1 MALIDKIV
9 GYEHRTGGPYQA
21 GESSTV
27 PRMPAP
33 KRKQLTLRLGSADAY
48 YFQSE
53 TQQLATTIY
62 IEALNIFYSCG
73 AGAGTRAIY
82 VGILSQAGDEVW
94 AAPRIEN
101 ASLNGTI
108 VYMAHGIDYI
118 NVAAGASTA
127 MYFSCNLP
135 DLLLRGGQ
143 ALWISCP
150 AMFVGDVALV
160 DVDYLEVV
168 T

>member
-9 GYEHRTGGPYQA
+9 GYEHRPGGFYEHGDSP
-21 GESSTV
+21 TI
-27 PRMPAP
+27 PKMPAP
-33 KRKQLTLRLGSADAY
+33 KRKQATLVLGSTDFY
-48 YFQSE
+48 CFQTE
-53 TQQLATTIY
+53 TRQLASTIY
-62 IEALNIFYSCG
+62 IEALNVYYSCG
-73 AGAGTRAIY
+73 VGAGTRAIY
-82 VGILSQAGDEVW
+82 IAIISTQGDEVW

-108 VYMAHGIDYI
+108 VCMAHGIDYI
-118 NVAAGASTA
+118 EKAAAGTNA
-127 MYFSCNLP
+127 MYFSCQLP
-135 DLLLRGGQ
+135 DLYLRGGQ
-143 ALWISCP
+143 ALWIACP